1 MAFRARHRREAAL
14 IDWRRC
20 VRLSAG
26 TACML
31 AAACAGPPP
40 ADWKLNSKAA
50 VDRSVAAYLSG
61 DSALAAREFELGRS
75 EVARTGQIDLLARVE
90 LVRCAARVASL
101 EYDACEGF
109 ERLRP
114 QAAAPERAYA
124 DFLAAR
130 LQPQDVN
137 LLPPSQRA
145 AASANPDSA
154 VAALQTI
161 DDPFSR
167 LVAAAVLFESGRAN
181 PAAMSLAV
189 DTASAQGW
197 RRPLLAW
204 LNVQALRAEKAGA
217 LDEAERLRKRISL
230 VQDSD

>member
-1 MAFRARHRREAAL
+1 MAFRAGHRREAAM
-14 IDWRRC
+14 IDCRRG
-20 VRLSAG
+20 VRFLLGSA
-26 TACML
+26 CL
-31 AAACAGPPP
+31 LVAACAGPPP

-50 VDRSVAAYLSG
+50 IDRSVAAYLSG

-75 EVARTGQIDLLARVE
+75 EVARTGQIDLLARLE

-101 EYDACEGF
+101 EFDGCEGF
-109 ERLRP
+109 EKLRP

-130 LQPQDVN
+130 LQPQDLS
-137 LLPPSQRA
+137 LLPPSQKA
-145 AASANPDSA
+145 AASANPDA
-154 VAALQTI
+154 APVALQAI

-167 LVAAAVLFESGRAN
+167 LVAAGVLFESGRAN

-204 LNVQALRAEKAGA
+204 LKVQALRAEKSGA
-217 LDEAERLRKRISL
+217 WDEAERLRKRIGL
-230 VQDSD
+230 VQGSN